1 MEQEISVL
9 KYLVSSGIGSRRV
22 CASLIMKGEVKA
34 NGQLI
39 TSLKHLISN
48 HDLLEVSGQQISIGQ
63 TKKVHLIL
71 NKPKGYLSSV
81 SDDRNRPTVLDLVP
95 EKYKVPGLVPAGRLD
110 YLSSGLMI
118 LTNDGDL
125 VYRITHPKFKIEK
138 EYLVFLDK
146 PLLESDIQKLT
157 RGYKI
162 ESGFARVLAVK
173 TINRSNNQYSIVL
186 NEGKK
191 REIRLL
197 IKGLGIHVKDLQ
209 RVRIGQIRLGRL
221 ASMDIAPMTK
231 LQIESLR

>member
-1 MEQEISVL
+1 
-9 KYLVSSGIGSRRV
+9 
-22 CASLIMKGEVKA
+22 MKGEVKA

-48 HDLLEVSGQQISIGQ
+48 HDLLEVNGQQISIEQ

-157 RGYKI
+157 KGYKI
-162 ESGFARVLAVK
+162 EPGFARVLAVK

-186 NEGKK
+186 NEG
-191 REIRLL
+191 
-197 IKGLGIHVKDLQ
+197 
-209 RVRIGQIRLGRL
+209 
-221 ASMDIAPMTK
+221 
-231 LQIESLR
+231 

>member
-1 MEQEISVL
+1 MAVGGFICGSL
-9 KYLVSSGIGSRRV
+9 HTLPPGRPDCTPMRCSGGDTCRADRRSRGRGGKTPHYGNL
-22 CASLIMKGEVKA
+22 A
-34 NGQLI
+34 
-39 TSLKHLISN
+39 
-48 HDLLEVSGQQISIGQ
+48 
-63 TKKVHLIL
+63 
-71 NKPKGYLSSV
+71 
-81 SDDRNRPTVLDLVP
+81 
-95 EKYKVPGLVPAGRLD
+95 GLVRAGRLD

-118 LTNDGDL
+118 LTNDGVL

-221 ASMDIAPMTK
+221 ASMGIAPMTK